1 MTRSPVVAAPET
13 HLSEAVALMESRGV
27 RHLPIV
33 RDGRLVGLLSERH
46 VRDALPS
53 ILTLSEREA
62 RRRFLAAARVDQVA
76 ITAPVVIGP
85 EDTVLEAIRRMRRL
99 RAGSLPVVERDRLVG
114 IVTSA
119 DLLNAFE
126 RMLRLAMT

>member
-1 MTRSPVVAAPET
+1 M
-13 HLSEAVALMESRGV
+13 
-27 RHLPIV
+27 
-33 RDGRLVGLLSERH
+33 
-46 VRDALPS
+46 
-53 ILTLSEREA
+53 
-62 RRRFLAAARVDQVA
+62 DQVA
-76 ITAPVVIGP
+76 LTPPVVIGP